1 MEEIQEVSLEP
12 LPSSRYLA
20 PMRMVYSQAGRPS
33 RAWDLMRYHY
43 NHYIIII
50 VIRYCHYS
58 HHDPC
63 QVSQQ
68 RGRGD
73 LQHRHPEVRVR
84 AAVQTRSVRQ
94 QRSQHSRWVEI
105 VLCNMHSTML
115 FYVSDYQLLTQ
126 RP

>member
-33 RAWDLMRYHY
+33 RAWDLMRCHY

-58 HHDPC
+58 HHD
-63 QVSQQ
+63 
-68 RGRGD
+68 
-73 LQHRHPEVRVR
+73 
-84 AAVQTRSVRQ
+84 T
-94 QRSQHSRWVEI
+94 
-105 VLCNMHSTML
+105 
-115 FYVSDYQLLTQ
+115 
-126 RP
+126 